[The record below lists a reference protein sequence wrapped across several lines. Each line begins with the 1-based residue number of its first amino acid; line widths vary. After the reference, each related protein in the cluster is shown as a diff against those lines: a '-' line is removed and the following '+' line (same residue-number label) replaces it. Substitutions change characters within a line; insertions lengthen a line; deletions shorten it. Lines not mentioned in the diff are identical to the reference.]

1 MCGIAG
7 IFHADPER
15 RVDPETLVAMAA
27 IQYHRGPDGFGYRVQ
42 DDRGVG
48 FSHARLS
55 IIDLDE
61 DRGRQPFVNGN
72 ETIMTAVNGEL
83 YDYKRIRA
91 DLTLRGVKFRTKS
104 DSEMVMHLYER
115 VGLEDAIPHF
125 RGEFG
130 ISLYDREHDRLVL
143 IRDRFGVKPLYFTEA
158 NGAFVFG
165 SELKVLFAHPDVPRR
180 FSDTGLF
187 HQLMQTMVPGTTA
200 FEGVQQVKPGHM
212 VIVERAHGKLKIRQ
226 EKYWDMDFP
235 LAAERAEHSEED
247 EEYWIEGVREQL
259 MEAVQLRLEA
269 DVPVAC
275 YLSGGIDSCIT
286 LGLAAATQQS
296 PVKAFT
302 IGFDDVAYDE
312 TAIAREMAESVGA
325 DHDIMTLQADHLYDN
340 LVETLWHAERTIYNT
355 LGVAKLLMSRHVN
368 QAGYKVVVTGEG
380 SDELFGGYPAFR
392 RDLFLHGLDTM
403 PAAERAVW
411 QQMLSE
417 SNKLFSGAMLA
428 ENELDDPALTAL
440 VGFTPSCLQPWL
452 AAAEHVPG
460 LLSPERRAALEG
472 YAPGAAIAGGPGRR
486 HAGGPASAGQGPVR
500 LDQDH
505 ARGPDPDLGRRPRG
519 HGELH
524 GGAPAVPGP
533 PPGRVRRATAA
544 VDADQG
550 PHREIRAA
558 RGDEGPA
565 AQGALRTREVRVHGP
580 AGPHR
585 PEEVGRH
592 EGPGGPVPVRG
603 GHPRGGAAGSRGRAA
618 PVRTPRG
625 RGHLGLH
632 PGAARCG
639 DQPHD
644 RRAGAAR
651 AFRRRRHPAHR
662 PPQGRGAGLAALG
675 HLTSHWLERARRR
688 GDAVNTSL

>member
-7 IFHADPER
+7 IFHANPDRP
-15 RVDPETLVAMAA
+15 VDPETLVAMAA
-27 IQYHRGPDGFGYRVQ
+27 IQYHRGPDGFGYLTQ
-42 DDRGVG
+42 DDRGIG

-61 DRGRQPFVNGN
+61 DRGRQPFCMTEGK
-72 ETIMTAVNGEL
+72 IMTAVNGEL
-83 YDYKRIRA
+83 YDYKRIRT

-125 RGEFG
+125 RGEFA

-143 IRDRFGVKPLYFTEA
+143 IRDRFGVKPLYFTET

-165 SELKVLFAHPDVPRR
+165 SELKVLFAHPDVPRQ

-200 FEGVQQVKPGHM
+200 FEGIHQVKPGHV
-212 VIVERAHGKLKIRQ
+212 VIVERAHGKLKVRQ

-302 IGFDDVAYDE
+302 IGFDDVDYDE

-325 DHDIMTLQADHLYDN
+325 DQDIMTLQADHLYDN

-368 QAGYKVVVTGEG
+368 EAGYKVVVTGEG

-403 PAAERAVW
+403 DAAERAVW

-428 ENELDDPALTAL
+428 ENELDDPALTGL
-440 VGFTPSCLQPWL
+440 IGFTPSCLQPWL

-460 LLSPERRAALEG
+460 LLTPERRAALEG
-472 YAPGAAIAGGPGRR
+472 YAPGAAIAEALDGDMLEGRHPLDKAQYVWIKTMLEGQILTWGGDRVDMANSMEARPPFLDHHLAEFAAQLPPSMRIKGRVEKYVLR
-486 HAGGPASAGQGPVR
+486 EAMKGLLPKVLYEREKFAFMAPPAHTDPKKWAAMKVLADQYLSEEAIREAGLLDPEGVR
-500 LDQDH
+500 RLF
-505 ARGPDPDLGRRPRG
+505 
-519 HGELH
+519 ELH
-524 GGAPAVPGP
+524 EAEDTSVSTQVQLDAVINHMIGVQVLHAHFVAADIP
-533 PPGRVRRATAA
+533 RIARRKA
-544 VDADQG
+544 
-550 PHREIRAA
+550 E
-558 RGDEGPA
+558 
-565 AQGALRTREVRVHGP
+565 
-580 AGPHR
+580 
-585 PEEVGRH
+585 
-592 EGPGGPVPVRG
+592 
-603 GHPRGGAAGSRGRAA
+603 
-618 PVRTPRG
+618 
-625 RGHLGLH
+625 
-632 PGAARCG
+632 
-639 DQPHD
+639 
-644 RRAGAAR
+644 
-651 AFRRRRHPAHR
+651 
-662 PPQGRGAGLAALG
+662 ALG
-675 HLTSHWLERARRR
+675 WRP
-688 GDAVNTSL
+688 